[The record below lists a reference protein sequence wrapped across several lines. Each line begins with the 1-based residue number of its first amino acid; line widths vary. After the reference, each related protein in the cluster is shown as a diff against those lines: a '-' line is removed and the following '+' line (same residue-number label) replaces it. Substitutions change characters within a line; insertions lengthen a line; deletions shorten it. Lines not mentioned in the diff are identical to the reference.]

1 MFGKDLV
8 VMVDFDE
15 SKALEELVL
24 AFIPIWVRVSRLP
37 FGMVNKVVGE
47 AIGGEMGEFLEMD
60 KGEDGSA
67 VGRFLRIK
75 IRFDIHEP
83 LMRGVSVHVEEGE
96 LLPLWCP
103 VMYEYLPDFCFTCG
117 IIGHIDRVCEKKLEK
132 REIQQFSKSLR
143 FIPEKRRT
151 EEGRGIKLFGGQVVV
166 EVGAAGVQEVEVGCL
181 VQVAMLLLGERQMGR
196 GAKRC

>member
-1 MFGKDLV
+1 M
-8 VMVDFDE
+8 
-15 SKALEELVL
+15 
-24 AFIPIWVRVSRLP
+24 
-37 FGMVNKVVGE
+37 
-47 AIGGEMGEFLEMD
+47 
-60 KGEDGSA
+60 
-67 VGRFLRIK
+67 IK
-75 IRFDIHEP
+75 IRLDIRKP
-83 LMRGVSVHVEEGE
+83 LMRGVSVHVEKEGE
-96 LLPLWCP
+96 LQPLWCL

-132 REIQQFSKSLR
+132 GEIQQFSKSLR